1 MLIENAMDNKPK
13 PLQHGRQGLRTF
25 SALVCLLLM
34 TTSLFAQEKTV
45 TGTVTDSTNEPLIG
59 ASVVIQGTSNG
70 TITDIDGKYSIT
82 ASPDN
87 VLEFSYVGMVKQDVK
102 VGSQHVINIQL
113 KEDSQMLA
121 ETVVIGYG
129 SAKKRDL
136 TGSITNIKGA
146 EIANKPSTNPLS
158 SLQGKVAGVQI
169 INSGQAGSDP
179 EIRVRGTN
187 SINGYKPLYIV
198 DGLFN
203 DNINF
208 LNPEDIE
215 SMEVLK
221 DPSSLA
227 IFGVRGANGVIIIT
241 TKKAK
246 EGQTLVNINTSF
258 GWKHVVD
265 RIKMVNAS
273 QFKELYSEQLVNE
286 KNPAFDFSVWNA
298 DTDWQDE
305 VLQNGFITNNN
316 ISVTGASEK
325 HSFYLGMGYSYEQGN
340 IKHEKFS
347 KITLNASNEYK
358 ITDKIKVGFQFNG
371 ARMLPADSK
380 SVLNAVRTTPI
391 APVFNEEY
399 QLYAALPEFQ
409 KAQMMNPM
417 VDVDLKANTTR
428 AENYRASGNIY
439 GEVDFLEH
447 FNFRA
452 VFSMDYGSNN
462 GRTYQ
467 PIIKVYDNTVKG
479 NVATLGTGKTEVS
492 QFKENE
498 TKVQS
503 DYVLTYTN
511 SFGDHNLTATAGFT
525 TYYNS
530 LSRLDAAR
538 GQGIG
543 LVIPDNPDKWFVS
556 IGDLA
561 TATNGSTQW
570 ERTTVS
576 FLGRVIYNYKGKYL
590 FNGSFRRDGS
600 SAFSYTGNQWQNFY
614 SAGAGW
620 LMTEEEFMKDISW
633 LDMLK
638 LKGSWG
644 TLGNQNLDTAYP
656 AEPLLENAF
665 GAVFG
670 NPSTIYPGYQLA
682 YLPNANLRWE
692 KVEAWEA
699 GFESNMFRNRLHVE
713 GVYYKKNT
721 KDLLAK
727 VPGLSGTVPGIG
739 NLGQIENKG
748 VELSATWRDQIGD
761 WGYNVGVNLT
771 TIKNKVKSL
780 VQDGYSIIAGDKSQS
795 YTMAGYPIGFFY
807 GYKVDGVYQSQADID
822 ASPKN
827 TLATVTPGDL
837 KFADVNGD
845 GEITPAD
852 RTLIGDP
859 TPDVTYGISLGVSY
873 KGWELGIDMMGQ
885 GGNQIYRTW
894 DNYNWAQFNYM
905 EQRLDRWHGEGTSNT
920 QPVLNTGHAINFENS
935 EYYVEDGS
943 FFRIRNLQLG
953 YTFDKVLISKI
964 GLKALKAYF
973 NIQNLKTWKHNTGYT
988 PEFGGSAIAFG
999 VDNGSYPV
1007 PAIYTFGL
1015 NITF

>member
-102 VGSQHVINIQL
+102 VGSQHVINVQL

-511 SFGDHNLTATAGFT
+511 SFGDHNLTTTAGFT

-727 VPGLSGTVPGIG
+727 VPGLSGTIPGIG

-953 YTFDKVLISKI
+953 YTFDKALISKI

>member
-511 SFGDHNLTATAGFT
+511 SFGDHNLTTTAGFT

-727 VPGLSGTVPGIG
+727 VPGLSGTIPGIG

-953 YTFDKVLISKI
+953 YTFDKALISKI

-1007 PAIYTFGL
+1007 PC
-1015 NITF
+1015 NS

>member
-102 VGSQHVINIQL
+102 VGSQHVINVQL

>member
-1 MLIENAMDNKPK
+1 M
-13 PLQHGRQGLRTF
+13 
-25 SALVCLLLM
+25 
-34 TTSLFAQEKTV
+34 
-45 TGTVTDSTNEPLIG
+45 
-59 ASVVIQGTSNG
+59 
-70 TITDIDGKYSIT
+70 
-82 ASPDN
+82 
-87 VLEFSYVGMVKQDVK
+87 
-102 VGSQHVINIQL
+102 
-113 KEDSQMLA
+113 
-121 ETVVIGYG
+121 
-129 SAKKRDL
+129 
-136 TGSITNIKGA
+136 
-146 EIANKPSTNPLS
+146 
-158 SLQGKVAGVQI
+158 
-169 INSGQAGSDP
+169 
-179 EIRVRGTN
+179 
-187 SINGYKPLYIV
+187 
-198 DGLFN
+198 
-203 DNINF
+203 
-208 LNPEDIE
+208 
-215 SMEVLK
+215 
-221 DPSSLA
+221 
-227 IFGVRGANGVIIIT
+227 
-241 TKKAK
+241 
-246 EGQTLVNINTSF
+246 
-258 GWKHVVD
+258 
-265 RIKMVNAS
+265 
-273 QFKELYSEQLVNE
+273 
-286 KNPAFDFSVWNA
+286 
-298 DTDWQDE
+298 
-305 VLQNGFITNNN
+305 
-316 ISVTGASEK
+316 TGASEK

-727 VPGLSGTVPGIG
+727 VPGLSGTIPGIG

-885 GGNQIYRTW
+885 SGNQIYRTW

-953 YTFDKVLISKI
+953 YTFDKALISKI

>member
-511 SFGDHNLTATAGFT
+511 SFGDHNLTTTAGFT

-727 VPGLSGTVPGIG
+727 VPGLSGTIPGIG

-953 YTFDKVLISKI
+953 YTFDKALISKI